1 MSLLAASLLFLPAI
15 QGPSVKELLDSQ
27 LMDIRRLQNE
37 DGSYG
42 NTIRETAW
50 TVIAMTQGPRSYR
63 EDDGPFLRN
72 AVQNLLRAAQGLT
85 PKRARDATV
94 AYALHCTNAER
105 YHTTIRGLL
114 TPWPQLE
121 TEWLAVAVPG
131 ADALPA
137 VEHLLQCPST
147 APFSARVLAC
157 AKAAVTFREAQQNP
171 DSRTPVFAE
180 TYESGVDFLLEERA
194 DSGLWEFMG
203 QPEPGITALAAK
215 ALLGSARPEVVQQ
228 AEIVLDYLV
237 SLQQKDGSIHAGN
250 LPVYVTSVAIMAL
263 QAGGREKDQ
272 TVIQKAGNFLRQ
284 TQTDGTEG
292 YSESDKFYGGIGYGN
307 DLRPDLSNLQY
318 ALQGLKASGAA
329 PDDPAFQKALLFLQ
343 RCQNRKESNTVTVKN
358 AEGYVVEASND
369 GGGIYYP
376 GNSMAGYEK
385 LPNGNVAA
393 LSYGSMTYALLK
405 CYVFA
410 GLDKS
415 DPRVADVLKW
425 VGKNWT
431 LEVNPGFDALKNPMA
446 GYMGLYYY
454 YLSLAEALSTAKV
467 QELTTADGT
476 HHDWRMELLQKLS
489 ELQNKDG
496 SWVNEKAPRWWEGN
510 PVLCTAYALNALQR
524 VHP

>member
-15 QGPSVKELLDSQ
+15 QGPSVKELLDRQ
-27 LMDIRRLQNE
+27 LMEIRRLQNE
-37 DGSYG
+37 DGGYG
-42 NTIRETAW
+42 NTVRDTAW
-50 TVIAMTQGPRSYR
+50 TVIAMTQGPRSYQ

-72 AVQNLLRAAQGLT
+72 AVQNLVRAAQGLE
-85 PKRARDATV
+85 PNRPRDASV
-94 AYALHCTNAER
+94 AYALQCADQDR
-105 YHTTIRGLL
+105 YQKSISSLL
-114 TPWPQLE
+114 HAWPKLE
-121 TEWLAVAVPG
+121 EEWLAIAVPG
-131 ADALPA
+131 ADDLPA
-137 VEHLLQCPST
+137 VEHLLQCPPT
-147 APFSARVLAC
+147 APFSTRVLAC
-157 AKAAVTFREAQQNP
+157 ARSAVAFQKEQQHP

-180 TYESGVDFLLEERA
+180 TYESGVDFLLQERA
-194 DSGLWEFMG
+194 ESGLWEFMG
-203 QPEPGITALAAK
+203 HPEPGITALAAK
-215 ALLGSARPEVVQQ
+215 ALLGSARPKVVQQ
-228 AEIVLDYLV
+228 AEVILDYLV
-237 SLQQKDGSIHAGN
+237 SLQKKDGSIHAGN

-263 QAGGREKDQ
+263 QAGGRKEDQ
-272 TVIQKAGNFLRQ
+272 PIIQKAGNFLRV

-318 ALQGLKASGAA
+318 ALQGLKASGA
-329 PDDPAFQKALLFLQ
+329 PTDDPAFQKAILFLQ
-343 RCQNRKESNTVTVKN
+343 RCQNRKESNPIAVKN
-358 AEGYVVEASND
+358 AEGNVVESSND

-431 LEVNPGFDALKNPMA
+431 LEVNPGFDALNNPIA

-467 QELTTADGT
+467 QGLTSADGT
-476 HHDWRMELLQKLS
+476 HHDWRQELFQKLS
-489 ELQNKDG
+489 ALQSKDG